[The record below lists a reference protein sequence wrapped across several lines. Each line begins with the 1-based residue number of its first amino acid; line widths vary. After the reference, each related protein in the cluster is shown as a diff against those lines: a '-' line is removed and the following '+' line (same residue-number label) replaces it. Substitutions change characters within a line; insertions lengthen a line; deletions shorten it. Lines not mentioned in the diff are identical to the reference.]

1 MCTRPGTRLHARL
14 FKRSGERGSE
24 RCKGK
29 KLFVPDCAY
38 VVIISNGSREFTVRR
53 RIGFGVVSENSV
65 SLVNSSWIED
75 EFCPI
80 FPPREGIREKTRNP
94 FDGTVRKKS
103 ARVGG
108 VGESSFR
115 GRGSAGSPSF
125 ITLHIGAT
133 PFDDRYPEPSA
144 LRIFIGESRRSVV
157 FFSRRRD
164 KSREKKHAGQ
174 RKSISLIDKSYT
186 RSLE

>member
-80 FPPREGIREKTRNP
+80 FSPKERIREKTRNS
-94 FDGTVRKKS
+94 FGNGTVRKKS

-108 VGESSFR
+108 VR
-115 GRGSAGSPSF
+115 
-125 ITLHIGAT
+125 
-133 PFDDRYPEPSA
+133 
-144 LRIFIGESRRSVV
+144 VV
-157 FFSRRRD
+157 VPW
-164 KSREKKHAGQ
+164 KGQ
-174 RKSISLIDKSYT
+174 RGVTIIYHTSY
-186 RSLE
+186 RRNPLR